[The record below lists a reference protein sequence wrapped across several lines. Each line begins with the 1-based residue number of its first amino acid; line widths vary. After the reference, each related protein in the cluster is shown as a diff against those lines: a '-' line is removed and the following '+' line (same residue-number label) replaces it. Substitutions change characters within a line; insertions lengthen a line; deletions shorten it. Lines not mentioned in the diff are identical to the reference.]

1 MRTIAHI
8 ISPVEAPATSD
19 LVIAQPIT
27 FATMRTACLF
37 ASPLVDVRLFAVKLA
52 DEQPDM
58 PAGFNAVPDLTR
70 SARDL
75 NPGLRLRRL
84 PLIQDILERLYTA
97 CPEAEYLI
105 YTNVDIAL
113 QPHFYL
119 AVNGLIDQGYDALT
133 INRRTISAE
142 LNRLEQIPLMYAQVG
157 RKHGGHDCFIF
168 KRSAYPNFYL
178 GDICIGSGGIG
189 TMLGL
194 NLAYQAQCFKVCDD
208 LHLTFHI
215 GYAGAWRSTEN
226 KDELTWNLRQVQQV
240 TEYLRQQYPD
250 FSHPFQKKARGI
262 ERWMEELLLVRQ
274 PTLRGYLARLRR
286 SWRRSRHAR
295 KARNDD
301 DLSQ

>member
-1 MRTIAHI
+1 
-8 ISPVEAPATSD
+8 
-19 LVIAQPIT
+19 L
-27 FATMRTACLF
+27 
-37 ASPLVDVRLFAVKLA
+37 
-52 DEQPDM
+52 
-58 PAGFNAVPDLTR
+58 
-70 SARDL
+70 
-75 NPGLRLRRL
+75 
-84 PLIQDILERLYTA
+84 
-97 CPEAEYLI
+97 
-105 YTNVDIAL
+105 
-113 QPHFYL
+113 
-119 AVNGLIDQGYDALT
+119 
-133 INRRTISAE
+133 
-142 LNRLEQIPLMYAQVG
+142 G

-194 NLAYQAQCFKVCDD
+194 NLAYQAQCFKVFDD

-215 GYAGAWRSTEN
+215 GYAGAWRSIEN

-301 DLSQ
+301 ALSQ